1 MSANKSKRSGA
12 GEQPTEARGLG
23 GALRLQPPGGM
34 AVARQIAGMSVQRAS
49 RSRLLRVTL
58 AVLTLP
64 VLTTL
69 AGVLSGRNGSAFF
82 ETVLELY
89 LRYLAPL
96 VLAFYASQS
105 VAEEV
110 QGRTIT
116 YLWSRPIPRWALPLG
131 KYLGT
136 VLITASLL
144 SLSLVACYLV
154 AMIPAGSALFAELP
168 LLALGL
174 VSIVVATLYFAAV
187 AAAFGALIA
196 SFPFA
201 VMLIYVLAIDIAM
214 SFVPGMIKV
223 LSMTVHLRVIAGLY
237 RPQTGV
243 FSADPQLTLGISMP
257 VVLVV
262 AALWLLLAITVAST
276 SEYRTDH

>member
-12 GEQPTEARGLG
+12 SEQPTEARGLG
-23 GALRLQPPGGM
+23 GAVRLHPPGGM

-136 VLITASLL
+136 VLITATLL

-154 AMIPAGSALFAELP
+154 AMIPAGSALFSELP

-174 VSIVVATLYFAAV
+174 VSVVVATLYFAAV

-243 FSADPQLTLGISMP
+243 FSADPQLTAGISMP
-257 VVLVV
+257 VVIVV
-262 AALWLLLAITVAST
+262 AALWLFLAIGVATT